1 MVHRLPLKLF
11 SVCLTCLL
19 AACVTVNIYFPAAEV
34 QKTADEI
41 VDDVYG
47 PSSTDEEPASQDNQS
62 HLRRFL
68 DFLGPGQAYAAE
80 KATQVSNAAIRGLK
94 AQMRQNHEQLKP
106 FYDSGALGI
115 TNQGMLTIRD
125 SSSLSLAEKG
135 KLRSLVEKDNEA
147 RRQLYQEVAR
157 ALDLKSNQVSDVQEI
172 FARTWRE
179 KADSGWW
186 IQKDG
191 GEWVR
196 K

>member
-47 PSSTDEEPASQDNQS
+47 PSSPEEDPSSQDNQS

-68 DFLGPGQAYAAE
+68 DFFGPGKAYAAE

-157 ALDLKSNQVSDVQEI
+157 ALDLKSNQVSDVQDI

-191 GEWVR
+191 GQWV
-196 K
+196 KK